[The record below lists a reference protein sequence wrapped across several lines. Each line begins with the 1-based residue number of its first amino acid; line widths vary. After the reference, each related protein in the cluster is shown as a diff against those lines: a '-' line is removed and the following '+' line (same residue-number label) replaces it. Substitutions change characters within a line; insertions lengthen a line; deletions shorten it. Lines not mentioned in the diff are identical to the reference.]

1 MAFHRGAHTTT
12 AGVLLILLSAF
23 LLGMQ
28 GQSQS
33 PEDIERRRLVEQQAR
48 LSDRIA
54 FLNHEQEFLLMQ
66 KAFYASDSKYILLDL
81 PSRTGALKYRNRV
94 LRTFSFST
102 TAGKQPV
109 PRNTILKVTAKT
121 DGKERK
127 RMLLFGD
134 ALLIQSKRSSVAAGK
149 EKSAPRILIGSKDF
163 AALYYAVEQGTM
175 LHTGR

>member
-1 MAFHRGAHTTT
+1 MQRTEHPTIPA
-12 AGVLLILLSAF
+12 VILILLSVF

-28 GQSQS
+28 GES
-33 PEDIERRRLVEQQAR
+33 PDDIERRRLVEQQAK

-54 FLNHEQEFLLMQ
+54 SLNHEQEFLLMQ

-81 PSRTGALKYRNRV
+81 PSRTGLLKYRNRV
-94 LRTFSFST
+94 LKTFAFST
-102 TAGKQPV
+102 SAGKRPV
-109 PRNTILKVTAKT
+109 PRNTVLKVTAKT
-121 DGKERK
+121 DGKQRK

-134 ALLIQSKRSSVAAGK
+134 ALRIQSKRSSPVEGK
-149 EKSAPRILIGSKDF
+149 ETKAPRILVGSKDF